1 MRFADT
7 IVSAAKEFRLG
18 KNILIPG
25 VVVATMLISVS
36 IILINMTISVI
47 PAMYEWSESQDLR
60 GVYAIFHHSK
70 LEDVDLLREK
80 GVRNLSVEVY
90 PSTIL
95 DRSTLSFAHNEVQ
108 IPARVIPVWL
118 SRQSMDGYS
127 GLPTIVSERILTNG
141 IDQAAYIF
149 CPKEDFSKFEILDS
163 VDIISADGIS
173 FGKYYIQG
181 IASEIDGVPCETVT
195 MYVSFEVINPF
206 LLAEGIRIP
215 HEIYGWVDEIALYQK
230 LQTELKSDYDI
241 YIESPLDSL
250 IQSLGVFKLF
260 FMSAS
265 LLMLFISTV
274 GIYSISG
281 MFFNSRRRN
290 IATYKMLGTK
300 EKYLLRIQF
309 IVMEIT
315 LVTAV
320 AFAMIVV
327 RFSNRYIREALNTLT
342 YGIQYRDKSIVLSAI
357 IAWFI
362 MNIMLWIS
370 SILMIR
376 KISRIRIVEV
386 LRDKE

>member
-18 KNILIPG
+18 KNILLPG
-25 VVVATMLISVS
+25 IIVATMLISVS
-36 IILINMTISVI
+36 IILINMTVSVI

-60 GVYAIFHHSK
+60 GVYAIFHQAK
-70 LEDVDLLREK
+70 LEDVPLLREK

-90 PSTIL
+90 TSTIL
-95 DRSTLSFAHNEVQ
+95 EKSTLTVAHNEVQ
-108 IPARVIPVWL
+108 IPVRVMPVWL
-118 SRQSMDGYS
+118 SREAMEGYS
-127 GLPTIVSERILTNG
+127 GMPTIVSERILTNG

-149 CPKEDFSKFEILDS
+149 CPKEDFSKFKILDS
-163 VDIISADGIS
+163 VEILNADGIS
-173 FGKYYIQG
+173 FGKYYVQG

-195 MYVSFEVINPF
+195 AYVSFDVINPF
-206 LLAEGIRIP
+206 LLAEGVRIP

-230 LQTELKSDYDI
+230 LQKELKVDNGI

-265 LLMLFISTV
+265 LLMLCISTV
-274 GIYSISG
+274 GIYSIAG

-290 IATYKMLGTK
+290 IATYKMLGAK
-300 EKYLLRIQF
+300 DKYLLLIQF
-309 IVMEIT
+309 MVMEIT

-320 AFAMIVV
+320 SFATIVV
-327 RFSNRYIREALNTLT
+327 RFSNGYIREALNTLA
-342 YGIQYRDKSIVLSAI
+342 YGIQYHDKSILLSTL

-362 MNIMLWIS
+362 MNILLWIT

-376 KISRIRIVEV
+376 KISRIHIVEV

>member
-300 EKYLLRIQF
+300 DKYLLRIQF